1 MTVQRSR
8 LWFYAGLV
16 TLVALVAV
24 VGVTAFRGKKPQTV
38 SEIFCGPDG
47 QLTSTAPIQS
57 HRSYCLRA
65 LTAVKG
71 LRPGAPMDFDFEII
85 DDRGETLTKFAT
97 VHEKIMHVIVVRH
110 DLTQF
115 QHLHP
120 TFSTADGRFSVQRL
134 VLPNDGPYRLF
145 ADFTPAS
152 GMLGPGGIP
161 LPVTVPVDLDV
172 GDRHAYG
179 PQALPPASDST
190 TVGDYE
196 ITLARPDTLEA
207 GAEAQLTFTIKRA
220 GAPVEDLEPYLGANG
235 HAVILREGDLEFIHS
250 HALEDRIALRAG
262 NLPFMVHFGEPGRYR
277 MFVQFQHRG
286 SVQTAVF
293 TLPAVVGQASAGGG
307 EHLGH

>member
-1 MTVQRSR
+1 MTIQRSA

-24 VGVTAFRGKKPQTV
+24 VGVTAFRGKKQQTV
-38 SEIFCGPDG
+38 SEMFCGPDG
-47 QLTSTAPIQS
+47 HLTLTAPIQS

-71 LRPGAPMDFDFEII
+71 LRPGAPVDFDFEII

-120 TFSTADGRFSVQRL
+120 TFSAADGRFRVKSL
-134 VLPNDGPYRLF
+134 VLPGDGPYRLF
-145 ADFTPAS
+145 ADFTPVS
-152 GMLGPGGIP
+152 GMPGPGGIP
-161 LPVTVPVDLDV
+161 MPVTVPADLDV
-172 GDRHAYG
+172 GDRRAYR
-179 PQALPPASDST
+179 PQALPPPSDSS

-196 ITLARPDTLEA
+196 ITLVRSDTLKA
-207 GAEAQLTFTIKRA
+207 GAEARLTFTIERD
-220 GAPVEDLEPYLGANG
+220 GAPVGDLEPYLGANG
-235 HAVILREGDLEFIHS
+235 HAVILREGDLAFIHS
-250 HALEDRIALRAG
+250 HALEDRTALRAG

-277 MFVQFQHRG
+277 MFIQFQHRG
-286 SVQTAVF
+286 SVQTAAF
-293 TLPAVVGQASAGGG
+293 TLPTVVGQASAGGG